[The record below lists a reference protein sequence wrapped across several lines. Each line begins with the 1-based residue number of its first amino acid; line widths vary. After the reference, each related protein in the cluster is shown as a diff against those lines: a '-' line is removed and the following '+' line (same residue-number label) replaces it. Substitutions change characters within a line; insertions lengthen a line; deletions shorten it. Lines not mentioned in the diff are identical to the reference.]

1 MIRWQKYKKYSETAN
16 KICIFAEKAV
26 LLLPKKGRLN
36 GIMPEIVLHYIW
48 EKCLWAGY
56 EQQTTD
62 GKTVEILSVG
72 EHNRDAGPDYSHARV
87 RIDGK
92 EWIGNI
98 EIHVCSSDWTK
109 HRHHLDK
116 AYDNI
121 ILHVVRTADKPVY
134 NSQGELVPQCELNYP
149 SDKDYLSGLFA
160 AAQQMDSAVARIG
173 CAEQLL
179 HDPQLLTEGWRK
191 TLLQKRMECKRASI
205 TRLLEITKGSWEHAL
220 YISLARNFGFH
231 TNSVPFEELAI
242 NTPLSYLQKHRNS
255 LFQLTALLMGQA
267 GLIGDAL
274 DLQKEY
280 VFLRAKFGLTP
291 LDASVWKHAR
301 MRPQN
306 NPELRIR
313 QFAQLIYQSENLLS
327 KILDTD
333 DLKQLESL
341 FLVDK
346 MGKSSIDI
354 LLINTVIPYKYA
366 YALSRHN
373 TAQAEQALRLM
384 EKIAP
389 ENNTIVRQWRVLGQ
403 EVKNAADT
411 QALLHLY
418 QNYCQHHE
426 CINCEVGYKI
436 FENRQLT
443 LF

>member
-1 MIRWQKYKKYSETAN
+1 
-16 KICIFAEKAV
+16 
-26 LLLPKKGRLN
+26 
-36 GIMPEIVLHYIW
+36 MPEIVLHYIW
-48 EKCLWAGY
+48 EHCLWAGF
-56 EQQTTD
+56 EQYTTD
-62 GKTVEILSVG
+62 GKKVEILSVG
-72 EHNRDAGPDYSHARV
+72 EHNRDAGPDYSHARI
-87 RIDGK
+87 RIDGH
-92 EWIGNI
+92 EWVGNI

-109 HRHHLDK
+109 HHHHLDK

-121 ILHVVRTADKPVY
+121 ILHVVRTADKPIY
-134 NSQGELVPQCELNYP
+134 NSKGELVPQCELNYP
-149 SDKDYLSGLFA
+149 SDKDYLSALFES
-160 AAQQMDSAVARIG
+160 AQRMDSAIARIG

-179 HDPQLLTEGWRK
+179 HDPRLLTEGWRK
-191 TLLQKRMECKRASI
+191 TLLCKRLECKRASI

-255 LFQLTALLMGQA
+255 LFQLTALLLGQA
-267 GLIGDAL
+267 GLVQEPE
-274 DLQKEY
+274 LQKEY
-280 VFLRAKFGLTP
+280 DFLRVKFGLTP
-291 LDASVWKHAR
+291 LEGSIWKHAR
-301 MRPQN
+301 LRPQN
-306 NPELRIR
+306 SPELRIR
-313 QFAQLIYQSENLLS
+313 QFAQLMHQSENLLS

-333 DLKQLESL
+333 DLKELEVL
-341 FLVDK
+341 FAVPQ
-346 MGKSSIDI
+346 MGKSSVDI

-366 YALSRHN
+366 YALHQN
-373 TAQAEQALRLM
+373 NPVKAEQALRLM
-384 EKIAP
+384 EKIPA

>member
-1 MIRWQKYKKYSETAN
+1 
-16 KICIFAEKAV
+16 
-26 LLLPKKGRLN
+26 
-36 GIMPEIVLHYIW
+36 MPEIVLHYIW
-48 EKCLWAGY
+48 EHCLWAGF
-56 EQQTTD
+56 EQYTTD
-62 GKTVEILSVG
+62 GKKVEILSVG

-92 EWIGNI
+92 EWVGNI
-98 EIHVCSSDWTK
+98 EIHVCASDWTK
-109 HRHHLDK
+109 HHHHLDK

-134 NSQGELVPQCELNYP
+134 NSRGELVPQCELNYP
-149 SDKDYLSGLFA
+149 SDKDYLSALFES
-160 AAQQMDSAVARIG
+160 AQRMDSAIARIG

-179 HDPQLLTEGWRK
+179 HDPRLLTEGWRK
-191 TLLQKRMECKRASI
+191 TLLCKRLECKRASI

-242 NTPLSYLQKHRNS
+242 NTPLSCLQKHRNS
-255 LFQLTALLMGQA
+255 LFQLTALLLGQA
-267 GLIGDAL
+267 GLVQEPE
-274 DLQKEY
+274 LQKEY
-280 VFLRAKFGLTP
+280 DFLRIKFGLTP
-291 LDASVWKHAR
+291 LEGSIWKHAR
-301 MRPQN
+301 LRPQN
-306 NPELRIR
+306 SPELRIR
-313 QFAQLIYQSENLLS
+313 QFAQLMHQSENLLS

-333 DLKQLESL
+333 DLKELEVL
-341 FLVDK
+341 FAVPQ
-346 MGKSSIDI
+346 MGKSSVDI

-366 YALSRHN
+366 YALHQN
-373 TAQAEQALRLM
+373 NPVKAEQALRLM
-384 EKIAP
+384 EKIPA

>member
-1 MIRWQKYKKYSETAN
+1 
-16 KICIFAEKAV
+16 
-26 LLLPKKGRLN
+26 
-36 GIMPEIVLHYIW
+36 MPEIILHYIW
-48 EKCLWAGY
+48 EHCLWAGF
-56 EQQTTD
+56 EQYTTD
-62 GKTVEILSVG
+62 GKKVEILSVG
-72 EHNRDAGPDYSHARV
+72 EHNRDAGPDYSHARI
-87 RIDGK
+87 RIDGH
-92 EWIGNI
+92 EWVGNI
-98 EIHVCSSDWTK
+98 EIHVCASDWTK
-109 HRHHLDK
+109 HHHHLDK

-121 ILHVVRTADKPVY
+121 ILHVVRTADKPIY
-134 NSQGELVPQCELNYP
+134 NSKGELVPQCELNYP
-149 SDKDYLSGLFA
+149 SDKDYLSALFES
-160 AAQQMDSAVARIG
+160 AQRMDSAIARIG

-179 HDPQLLTEGWRK
+179 HDPRLLTEGWRK
-191 TLLQKRMECKRASI
+191 TLLCKRLECKRASI

-255 LFQLTALLMGQA
+255 LFQLTALLLGQA
-267 GLIGDAL
+267 GLVQEPEL
-274 DLQKEY
+274 KKEY
-280 VFLRAKFGLTP
+280 DFLRVKFGLTP
-291 LDASVWKHAR
+291 LEGSIWKHAR
-301 MRPQN
+301 LRPQN
-306 NPELRIR
+306 SPELRIR
-313 QFAQLIYQSENLLS
+313 QFAQLMHQSENLLS

-333 DLKQLESL
+333 DLKELEVL
-341 FLVDK
+341 FAVPQ
-346 MGKSSIDI
+346 MGKSSVDI

-366 YALSRHN
+366 YALHQN
-373 TAQAEQALRLM
+373 NPVKAEQAMRLM
-384 EKIAP
+384 EKIPA

>member
-1 MIRWQKYKKYSETAN
+1 
-16 KICIFAEKAV
+16 
-26 LLLPKKGRLN
+26 
-36 GIMPEIVLHYIW
+36 MPEIVLHYIW
-48 EKCLWAGY
+48 EHCLWAGF
-56 EQQTTD
+56 EQYTTD
-62 GKTVEILSVG
+62 GMKVEILSVG
-72 EHNRDAGPDYSHARV
+72 EHNRDAGPDYSHARI
-87 RIDGK
+87 RIDGH
-92 EWIGNI
+92 EWVGNI

-109 HRHHLDK
+109 HHHHLDK

-121 ILHVVRTADKPVY
+121 ILHVVRTADKPIY
-134 NSQGELVPQCELNYP
+134 NSKGELVPQCELNYP
-149 SDKDYLSGLFA
+149 SDKDYLSALFES
-160 AAQQMDSAVARIG
+160 AQRMDSAIARIG

-179 HDPQLLTEGWRK
+179 HDPRLLTEGWRK
-191 TLLQKRMECKRASI
+191 TLLCKRLECKRASI

-242 NTPLSYLQKHRNS
+242 NTPLSCLQKHRNS
-255 LFQLTALLMGQA
+255 LFQLTALLLGQA
-267 GLIGDAL
+267 GLVQEPE
-274 DLQKEY
+274 LQKEY
-280 VFLRAKFGLTP
+280 DFLRVKFGLTP
-291 LDASVWKHAR
+291 LEGSIWKHAR
-301 MRPQN
+301 LRPQN
-306 NPELRIR
+306 SPELRIR
-313 QFAQLIYQSENLLS
+313 QFAQLMHQSENLLS

-333 DLKQLESL
+333 DLKELEVL
-341 FLVDK
+341 FAVPQ
-346 MGKSSIDI
+346 MGKSSVDI

-366 YALSRHN
+366 YALHQN
-373 TAQAEQALRLM
+373 NLVKAEQALRLM
-384 EKIAP
+384 EKIPA

>member
-1 MIRWQKYKKYSETAN
+1 
-16 KICIFAEKAV
+16 
-26 LLLPKKGRLN
+26 
-36 GIMPEIVLHYIW
+36 MPEIVLHYIW
-48 EKCLWAGY
+48 EHCLWAGF
-56 EQQTTD
+56 EQYTTD
-62 GKTVEILSVG
+62 GMKVEILSVG
-72 EHNRDAGPDYSHARV
+72 EHNRDAGPDYSHARI
-87 RIDGK
+87 RIDGH
-92 EWIGNI
+92 EWVGNI
-98 EIHVCSSDWTK
+98 EIHVCASDWTK
-109 HRHHLDK
+109 HHHHLDK

-121 ILHVVRTADKPVY
+121 ILHVVRTADKPIY
-134 NSQGELVPQCELNYP
+134 NSKGELVPQCELNYP
-149 SDKDYLSGLFA
+149 SDKDYLSALFES
-160 AAQQMDSAVARIG
+160 AQRMDSAIARIG

-179 HDPQLLTEGWRK
+179 HDPRLLTEGWRK
-191 TLLQKRMECKRASI
+191 TLLCKRLECKRASI

-255 LFQLTALLMGQA
+255 LFQLTALLLGQA
-267 GLIGDAL
+267 GLVQEPE
-274 DLQKEY
+274 LQKEY
-280 VFLRAKFGLTP
+280 DFLRVKFGLTP
-291 LDASVWKHAR
+291 LEGSIWKHAR
-301 MRPQN
+301 LRPQN
-306 NPELRIR
+306 SPELRIR
-313 QFAQLIYQSENLLS
+313 QFAQLMHQSENLLS

-333 DLKQLESL
+333 DLKELEVL
-341 FLVDK
+341 FAVPQ
-346 MGKSSIDI
+346 MGKSSVDI

-366 YALSRHN
+366 YALHQN
-373 TAQAEQALRLM
+373 NPVKAEQALRLM
-384 EKIAP
+384 EKIPA